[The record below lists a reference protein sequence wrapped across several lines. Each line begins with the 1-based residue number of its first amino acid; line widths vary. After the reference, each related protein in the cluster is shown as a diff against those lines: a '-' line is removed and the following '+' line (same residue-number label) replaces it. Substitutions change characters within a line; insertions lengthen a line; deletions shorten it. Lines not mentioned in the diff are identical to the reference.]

1 MNAELLGIITV
12 GIVLLGVGAAFIAQ
26 SDDIQTILQI
36 EGHIDQSHQL
46 LQELTHIIVIQVLYL
61 NVGRAGPWG

>member
-26 SDDIQTILQI
+26 SDEIQTILQI
-36 EGHIDQSHQL
+36 EGQRAIPP
-46 LQELTHIIVIQVLYL
+46 II
-61 NVGRAGPWG
+61 AGTNTYNNCYPSIIPECR

>member
-26 SDDIQTILQI
+26 SDEIQPVLQI
-36 EGHIDQSHQL
+36 EGQRSIPP
-46 LQELTHIIVIQVLYL
+46 II
-61 NVGRAGPWG
+61 AGTNTYNNCYPSIIPECR

>member
-26 SDDIQTILQI
+26 SDEVQSILQI
-36 EGHIDQSHQL
+36 EGHRTIPP
-46 LQELTHIIVIQVLYL
+46 IIAGTNTYNCYPSILPECM
-61 NVGRAGPWG
+61 GR

>member
-26 SDDIQTILQI
+26 SDEIQTILQI
-36 EGHIDQSHQL
+36 EGYTTIGPFTSSTRTDYK
-46 LQELTHIIVIQVLYL
+46 EYCEIIP
-61 NVGRAGPWG
+61 AACS

>member
-26 SDDIQTILQI
+26 SDEMQTVLQI
-36 EGHIDQSHQL
+36 EGHITL
-46 LQELTHIIVIQVLYL
+46 PPII
-61 NVGRAGPWG
+61 AGTNTYNCYPSIIPECR